1 MNKDER
7 IAAAIAEAQRIK
19 NKYSYEEKAIICL
32 TWKSTTG
39 IQISFNFGKC
49 QPLQVGDMIDSD
61 NGTKTEVVAIV

>member
-1 MNKDER
+1 MDKDKR

-19 NKYSYEEKAIICL
+19 KKYSYEEKAIICL

-39 IQISFNFGKC
+39 VLITFNFGKC
-49 QPLQVGDMIDSD
+49 DPLKVGDMIDND